1 MGELQSFQSRVQRC
15 VASCQ
20 DRQAGTSTPDQGA
33 FDKCVSECA
42 IFYQKELG
50 QLRPKL
56 LKKP

>member
-1 MGELQSFQSRVQRC
+1 MDVP
-15 VASCQ
+15 V
-20 DRQAGTSTPDQGA
+20 DRQAATSSPDQAG

-42 IFYQKELG
+42 VFYQKELG